1 MATDNKLARTSD
13 GRPGRSVATLATERE
28 RERER
33 ESGSGDPDRC
43 EAPGAVSLGIKCGT
57 SSVGAAW
64 SADSAD
70 QGVAVI
76 SPGLTPQTLRG
87 TSLHP
92 EMQSTKCF

>member
-13 GRPGRSVATLATERE
+13 GRPGRSVATLAT
-28 RERER
+28 ERER

>member
-13 GRPGRSVATLATERE
+13 GRPGRSVATLAT
-28 RERER
+28 ER

>member
-1 MATDNKLARTSD
+1 MLSLSLNCNTHNRAET
-13 GRPGRSVATLATERE
+13 GPGRD
-28 RERER
+28 
-33 ESGSGDPDRC
+33 GDTGDTRMTRTVQA
-43 EAPGAVSLGIKCGT
+43 APALAVSLGIKCGT